1 MIIADKSSYSSDIYY
16 GIVVNTASSDDPEG
30 LDRVQIYIPSAQYEY
45 ADKYKEY
52 MNSNNKSELED
63 FTVYPWASTLVSGL
77 SVGDAIYGGHIDN
90 DNSKYIILGVEGGSN
105 TGSGDNNN
113 DNDNDDGDIN
123 NLTSEKLMDLI
134 MPIIMRNEV
143 GITDYSAW
151 GKDTIPTS
159 YYTNITLHDGSSTNC
174 WAIGLIQWNGANAFD
189 TLYRCAKACGND
201 WTKDFPKSD
210 NLYKDIK
217 NAISDGSSS
226 KYRTKYCKNYNPTE
240 GGTLYKAIKKVLGY
254 DKAKKA
260 QRDLAVEY
268 IAKITDMLQDK
279 GVDNPAILIYLADL
293 MNQYGTGLS
302 NTIKTAVNA
311 CKKSKLN
318 YMQQLDLV
326 VKEVKKFATYNDY
339 KNRRERVYKYI
350 ENLYKDGKLTSSL
363 VDKTDEGSD
372 NDSTGT
378 YGLPFKKLYDVSFG
392 YHVKYSSGK
401 PHRGV
406 DFKCPSGTK
415 LYACTDG
422 TIESYDSNKG
432 TTYAGKAKRD
442 TYWYGHFCVIHSTD
456 GHTILYCHMKKTAGK
471 KGKIKKGDYIGLSDD
486 TGNSFG
492 AHLHLEIR
500 TSDTYGTEVDP
511 MPFLG
516 LDKNGKKLPA
526 QKSSTKGSEVVKY
539 AKSFI
544 GKANYVY
551 GAKDSQ
557 APNTFDCASFTKYV
571 YKNFKYTLHRP
582 ACDQARYDG
591 TSVATS
597 KLQAGDL
604 IFYKGNSSRWKSIGH
619 VAIYCG
625 NNQIVHAANSK
636 RGVTT
641 DTTSSGYYS
650 VTGSKFVMAVRV
662 LK

>member
-16 GIVVNTASSDDPEG
+16 GIVVNTSSSDDPEG
-30 LDRVQIYIPSAQYEY
+30 LDRIQIYIPSVQYEY
-45 ADKYKEY
+45 ADKYEEY
-52 MNSNNKSELED
+52 MNSSNKTELED

-90 DNSKYIILGVEGGSN
+90 DNSKYIILGIEGGSD
-105 TGSGDNNN
+105 TGSGNNNN
-113 DNDNDDGDIN
+113 DNGNDGGDIN

-268 IAKITDMLQDK
+268 IAKITDMLQNK

-363 VDKTDEGSD
+363 TDKTDEGSD

-378 YGLPFKKLYDVSFG
+378 YALPTAKL
-392 YHVKYSSGK
+392 
-401 PHRGV
+401 
-406 DFKCPSGTK
+406 
-415 LYACTDG
+415 
-422 TIESYDSNKG
+422 
-432 TTYAGKAKRD
+432 
-442 TYWYGHFCVIHSTD
+442 
-456 GHTILYCHMKKTAGK
+456 
-471 KGKIKKGDYIGLSDD
+471 
-486 TGNSFG
+486 
-492 AHLHLEIR
+492 
-500 TSDTYGTEVDP
+500 
-511 MPFLG
+511 
-516 LDKNGKKLPA
+516 
-526 QKSSTKGSEVVKY
+526 
-539 AKSFI
+539 
-544 GKANYVY
+544 
-551 GAKDSQ
+551 
-557 APNTFDCASFTKYV
+557 
-571 YKNFKYTLHRP
+571 
-582 ACDQARYDG
+582 
-591 TSVATS
+591 
-597 KLQAGDL
+597 
-604 IFYKGNSSRWKSIGH
+604 
-619 VAIYCG
+619 
-625 NNQIVHAANSK
+625 
-636 RGVTT
+636 
-641 DTTSSGYYS
+641 YS
-650 VTGSKFVMAVRV
+650 VTFPYGRKYSNQPR
-662 LK
+662 LS